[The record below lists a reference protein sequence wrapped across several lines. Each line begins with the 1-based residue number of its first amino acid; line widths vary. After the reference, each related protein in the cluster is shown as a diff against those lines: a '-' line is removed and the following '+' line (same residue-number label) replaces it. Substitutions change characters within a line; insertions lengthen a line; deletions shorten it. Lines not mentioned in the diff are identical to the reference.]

1 MTRIAGK
8 ISKFSGL
15 KYFLL
20 PQSETLLQCLNTT
33 TIQLIYQI
41 FWILILERYNFIAN
55 VIVAW

>member
-8 ISKFSGL
+8 ISKLSGL

-20 PQSETLLQCLNTT
+20 PQSEILLQCLNTT
-33 TIQLIYQI
+33 TIQRIHQI
-41 FWILILERYNFIAN
+41 FWILISKRYNFIAN